1 MTPRRF
7 ISLLLACAVLVA
19 LTGCGTEGEDKNPL
33 REGIAAPLGGLDYN
47 VFETRQLN
55 PKDIGDRDYFNGPEQ
70 SEECLAKGTP
80 ATLTPAER
88 PQRCPTSIYG
98 VFLQVC
104 NHESGGTAVVPAR
117 EAALASGRDVK
128 GNASER
134 EVTGDFEIEDS
145 QGNKFEPLALPTTNV
160 FGYRATPLKK
170 GQCIPA
176 AGSAAS
182 NTPTA
187 GALLVFR
194 IPVAATEN
202 RPLELTVST
211 GGETRRFELDI

>member
-1 MTPRRF
+1 MTPRRL
-7 ISLLLACAVLVA
+7 IALLIACAALVA
-19 LTGCGTEGEDKNPL
+19 LAGCGTKGENMKPL
-33 REGIAAPLGGLDYN
+33 REGIAAPLAGLDYN

-55 PKDIGDRDYFNGPEQ
+55 PRDVGDRDYFNGPEQ
-70 SEECLAKGTP
+70 SEECLAKGSPT
-80 ATLTPAER
+80 TLTPAER

-104 NHESGGTAVVPAR
+104 NNESSDAPVPAR
-117 EAALASGRDVK
+117 ESAVANGRDVK
-128 GNASER
+128 GNAAER
-134 EVTGDFEIEDS
+134 EVKGDFEIEDS
-145 QGNKFEPLALPTTNV
+145 QGNKFEPLVLPPTNV
-160 FGYRATPLKK
+160 FGYRAVPLAK
-170 GQCIPA
+170 GRCIPA
-176 AGSAAS
+176 PGSAAF

-202 RPLELTVST
+202 RPLELTVSS